1 MRCGALLFSI
11 VLLCGCSAEA
21 APAPEGAELFAT
33 HCASCHGAQGE
44 GDGPVAA
51 VMQVAVPNLRT
62 LSSRNGGTF
71 PADAVAQYID
81 GRNLPQSHGDRYMPV
96 WGDIFLSGGERPAD
110 EATVKQRIDA
120 VVAFLRE
127 LQYR

>member
-1 MRCGALLFSI
+1 MKLVASMVVSMLL
-11 VLLCGCSAEA
+11 LGGCSAA
-21 APAPEGAELFAT
+21 AQPPAPDGASLFAK

-62 LSSRNGGTF
+62 LRQRNDGTF
-71 PADAVAQYID
+71 PADAVAQFID

-96 WGDIFLSGGERPAD
+96 WGDTFESTGDAAD
-110 EATVKQRIDA
+110 ESAVERRIDA
-120 VVAFLRE
+120 LVEYLRK
-127 LQYR
+127 LQY